1 MTKTEFNG
9 TILDKSFQDDD
20 IVKISND
27 DDGKSSY
34 YAGGKDVATTFREGA
49 KVTVTLLTG
58 YDGNNPPIVIDVKIP
73 V

>member
-1 MTKTEFNG
+1 MTRTEFNG

-34 YAGGKDVATTFREGA
+34 YAGGKDLATKFKEGV
-49 KVTVTLLTG
+49 KVTVTLLTD
-58 YDGNNPPIVIDVKIP
+58 YDGHNPPIVIDIKI
-73 V
+73 